1 MEADFR
7 SLTLG
12 KTQAG
17 QVYTGQT
24 ASYNWNAVKENAG
37 ITILSSRHPSGGLCY
52 KIVEQY
58 ATAYEK
64 QIYPTPTYQAKD
76 GNTEVERDAKKAYAE
91 FETLVSTGVG
101 TPTEAGIYSFQA
113 TSFED
118 LDAKLSSG
126 KTMNKDLV
134 IELQR
139 TGLSDTGAP
148 KKTLDLRYPESA
160 VMWDK
165 SKLLEDASIYYR
177 SYPKAVRIAALKDM
191 RESILIPFMEPNV
204 MAEII
209 RANRQIRAA
218 YQQSEYEGSLN
229 DFSSNSG
236 TPLLPDSTYASFTV
250 RFIDQRGD
258 EVKNLPY
265 IAAVRGGIN
274 FRESYL
280 RTNAGKD
287 PANFA
292 SGATLFEGSNE
303 ASGGVHN
310 LYRYK
315 INEEVPHRGS
325 FKVQIILPEHDK
337 SSPWAN
343 SRLKVYAGS
352 PETVND
358 RGSIIESK
366 AGTVLTSQAFTFR
379 GSGSR
384 MEVQVPV
391 YREPI
396 PNHLVMDENGN
407 LVSKWSTITDVNKL
421 PTHQK
426 VRLKV
431 KLSRLKH
438 SLMWENAD
446 KNADGVISQ
455 DEYQSPEGEAAR
467 ADMDLDSKI
476 PVRDAT
482 LELRPSQ
489 DNAWLSA
496 RNTITSKTDLS
507 GTATL
512 TAPVGAYTLVMVSQD
527 ESGEPIENNLTDI
540 EVPSAVFFRDTT
552 PHDTTPLGIV
562 GATIKN
568 SRATLTNFNLTTH
581 IAPLP
586 EGKSAEYGTV
596 YAMKE
601 LPGIQNGWPSS
612 LGTQTSES
620 IFDSF
625 EVLLAPLPSEIVLTG
640 QYEDIEE
647 QEVEEEA
654 LPFNASMTL
663 TQANTGSIVTGIDQT
678 PAGTKWKITRIAIRS
693 DTEPMVTFANQY
705 DPSQP
710 VDAYGRNNYAE
721 ASILYQKAQTMA
733 QGEEYIVFQPLEQG
747 SIVAYPTEAVS
758 ISTPGSTAEYT
769 YDIEEI
775 PEVVEEE
782 PPVENAPSNALPEP
796 TPPPRIPYAGY
807 FYTVESRA
815 NLGIGNAYL
824 WKVFSTEATSTA
836 LRQDI
841 SLTGYQ
847 GATMEAREYIDSL
860 AVANVANNVA
870 NNVPNNSMLQP
881 VSNNVPPAENWV
893 DPVVINAVLE
903 AENEGDI
910 TTANML
916 TSQAIIDAY
925 RAGTLTYQQAHAQLR
940 EGHGW
945 SNLDITESLDTTS
958 AVFTG
963 NGPTAVEML
972 AQNNNLTNIPGGE
985 GIPVMSQN
993 NNANNTYYSN
1003 TPPSRTFSWEQG
1015 ANNAPA
1021 NNTGDGLPTSIVN
1034 QANVP
1039 NAVTLNAMATGDI
1052 INNYGSGNLT
1062 YAEAAQQLQQYHGW
1076 SQTDVDNSLGPLYN
1090 NHQAAVAAAEASA
1103 QRAANNAALFAAR
1116 AAAAQSSNNS
1126 TDNGC
1131 YITTAVMK
1139 SEGHDESPELQSM
1152 RSLRDNYGIKHFKNE
1167 VEEYYE
1173 IAPSIVSGIS
1183 RMNNSDEIFKELY
1196 HKFIVP
1202 AHELVKAGKYDDA
1215 HSVYRN
1221 MVRRTQHYGGMA

>member
-1 MEADFR
+1 
-7 SLTLG
+7 
-12 KTQAG
+12 
-17 QVYTGQT
+17 
-24 ASYNWNAVKENAG
+24 
-37 ITILSSRHPSGGLCY
+37 
-52 KIVEQY
+52 
-58 ATAYEK
+58 
-64 QIYPTPTYQAKD
+64 
-76 GNTEVERDAKKAYAE
+76 
-91 FETLVSTGVG
+91 
-101 TPTEAGIYSFQA
+101 
-113 TSFED
+113 
-118 LDAKLSSG
+118 
-126 KTMNKDLV
+126 
-134 IELQR
+134 
-139 TGLSDTGAP
+139 
-148 KKTLDLRYPESA
+148 
-160 VMWDK
+160 
-165 SKLLEDASIYYR
+165 
-177 SYPKAVRIAALKDM
+177 
-191 RESILIPFMEPNV
+191 

-209 RANRQIRAA
+209 RANREIRAA

-250 RFIDQRGD
+250 RFIDQKGD

-292 SGATLFEGSNE
+292 SGATLFEGSSE

-352 PETVND
+352 PEAVND

-366 AGTVLTSQAFTFR
+366 QGTVLTTQAFTFR

-426 VRLKV
+426 VRIKV

-438 SLMWENAD
+438 SLMWDNAD

-527 ESGEPIENNLTDI
+527 ESGNPIESSLTDI
-540 EVPSAVFFRDTT
+540 EVPSAVFFRNTT
-552 PHDTTPLGIV
+552 PPDTTPLGIV
-562 GATIKN
+562 GATIKD
-568 SRATLTNFNLTTH
+568 SRSTLTNFNLTTH

-586 EGKSAEYGTV
+586 EGKSPEYGTV

-654 LPFNASMTL
+654 LPFNGSMTL

-678 PAGTKWKITRIAIRS
+678 PAGTKWKITRIGINNMRP
-693 DTEPMVTFANQY
+693 PMVTFANQY

-721 ASILYQKAQTMA
+721 ASILYTKAQTMA

-782 PPVENAPSNALPEP
+782 PPVENAPSNAPSNALPEP
-796 TPPPRIPYAGY
+796 TSPPRIPYAGY
-807 FYTVESRA
+807 YYTVESRA

-841 SLTGYQ
+841 ALTGYQ
-847 GATMEAREYIDSL
+847 GATTEAREYIDSL
-860 AVANVANNVA
+860 TVNNAANNTANNVA
-870 NNVPNNSMLQP
+870 NNSIMNP
-881 VSNNVPPAENWV
+881 VTPNVPPANNYIE
-893 DPVVINAVLE
+893 PVVINAISQ
-903 AENEGDI
+903 AENNGDMV
-910 TTANML
+910 TANYL
-916 TSQAIIDAY
+916 SSQAIVDAY
-925 RAGTLTYQQAHAQLR
+925 WAGDLTYSQASQQLQL
-940 EGHGW
+940 GHGW
-945 SNLDITESLDTTS
+945 SSTDVSDALNS
-958 AVFTG
+958 AP
-963 NGPTAVEML
+963 PTANQTALSVV
-972 AQNNNLTNIPGGE
+972 TG
-985 GIPVMSQN
+985 
-993 NNANNTYYSN
+993 NNANN
-1003 TPPSRTFSWEQG
+1003 PPVNF
-1015 ANNAPA
+1015 AVMPNIPVNNI
-1021 NNTGDGLPTSIVN
+1021 GDGLPTSIVN
-1034 QANVP
+1034 QANEPAVP
-1039 NAVTLNAMATGDI
+1039 NAVTLNAMATGNI

-1062 YAEAAQQLQQYHGW
+1062 YQQAYSALASNHGW
-1076 SQTDVDNSLGPLYN
+1076 SNTDINNSLEPLYN
-1090 NHQAAVAAAEASA
+1090 NHQAAVASAASAAAEANRFARMAETQSA
-1103 QRAANNAALFAAR
+1103 A
-1116 AAAAQSSNNS
+1116 SNNS

-1139 SEGHDESPELQSM
+1139 SKGHDESPELQSM
-1152 RSLRDNYGIKHFKNE
+1152 RALRDNYGIKHFKGE
-1167 VEEYYE
+1167 VKEYYE

-1183 RMNNSDEIFKELY
+1183 SMKNSDEIFKELY
-1196 HKFIVP
+1196 HKFIMP

>member
-37 ITILSSRHPSGGLCY
+37 ITLLSSRHPSGGMCY

-58 ATAYEK
+58 ATAYER
-64 QIYPTPTYQAKD
+64 QIYPTSTYQAKD
-76 GNTEVERDAKKAYAE
+76 GNTEVERDATKAYAE

-118 LDAKLSSG
+118 LDTKLSSG
-126 KTMNKDLV
+126 KTMSKDLV

-139 TGLSDTGAP
+139 TGVSDTGVP

-191 RESILIPFMEPNV
+191 RESILLPFMEPNV

-265 IAAVRGGIN
+265 IAAVRGAIN

-292 SGATLFEGSNE
+292 SGATLFEGSDE
-303 ASGGVHN
+303 ASEGVHK

-337 SSPWAN
+337 TSPWAN

-358 RGSIIESK
+358 RGSIIETK
-366 AGTVLTSQAFTFR
+366 AGTVLTSQAFTFK

-391 YREPI
+391 YLEPI

-407 LVSKWSTITDVNKL
+407 LVSKWSTITDVNKM
-421 PTHQK
+421 PSHQK

-512 TAPVGAYTLVMVSQD
+512 TVPVGAYTLVMVSQD
-527 ESGEPIENNLTDI
+527 ESGEPIENSLADI
-540 EVPSAVFFRDTT
+540 EVPAAVFFRNTS

-562 GATIKN
+562 GATIKD

-705 DPSQP
+705 NPSQP

-782 PPVENAPSNALPEP
+782 PPVENEPSNALPTP
-796 TPPPRIPYAGY
+796 TPPPRIPYGGY
-807 FYTVESRA
+807 YYTIESMGH
-815 NLGIGNAYL
+815 LGIGMNAHK
-824 WKVFSTEATSTA
+824 WEVFSSEAGSQPLITD
-836 LRQDI
+836 L

-847 GATMEAREYIDSL
+847 SATVEAREYIDSL
-860 AVANVANNVA
+860 AVTNASNNMSEAAQLQQQLQALANRNNNVA

-881 VSNNVPPAENWV
+881 VSNIVPPAENWV
-893 DPVVINAVLE
+893 EPVVINAVLE
-903 AENEGDI
+903 AENQGDAI
-910 TTANML
+910 TANML

-925 RAGTLTYQQAHAQLR
+925 RAGTLDYQQAYQQLSQ
-940 EGHGW
+940 GHGW
-945 SNLDITESLDTTS
+945 SNLDITESLDPTS

-963 NGPTAVEML
+963 NGQTAAEMV
-972 AQNNNLTNIPGGE
+972 A
-985 GIPVMSQN
+985 QN
-993 NNANNTYYSN
+993 NNANTYNS
-1003 TPPSRTFSWEQG
+1003 T
-1015 ANNAPA
+1015 NNVS
-1021 NNTGDGLPTSIVN
+1021 DGLPSTIVN
-1034 QANVP
+1034 QNNTVNTPSATYINM
-1039 NAVTLNAMATGDI
+1039 MATGDI

-1062 YAEAAQQLQQYHGW
+1062 YAQAAQQLQQGHGW

-1090 NHQAAVAAAEASA
+1090 NHQAAVAAAASA
-1103 QRAANNAALFAAR
+1103 AAEANRFARLQQQYWEESAA
-1116 AAAAQSSNNS
+1116 SNNT

-1131 YITTAVMK
+1131 YITTAVMR

-1152 RSLRDNYGIKHFKNE
+1152 RALRDNYGIKHFKGE

-1183 RMNNSDEIFKELY
+1183 SMNNSDAIFKELY

-1215 HSVYRN
+1215 HSIYRN